1 MPRTETIVVRPGEL
15 GLGPGEVA
23 LTFDDGPNRDDD
35 TTCRLLDVLARHQVL
50 ASFCVI
56 GVQAESSPDTIRRIH
71 ESGHC
76 LVNHSQTHPLPWPTT
91 TRQWIAEIDAC
102 DAVLAKI
109 LDPPLGEPNNA
120 PSNRP
125 AHFRPPYGLLT
136 PALRRALAE
145 RPREIARIS
154 YYAFD
159 TYYSPQNFTGV
170 VRKIVRNAKQQ
181 GGGAYV
187 LHDFR
192 HRRGESNRW
201 KRANSRANRSWV
213 PDAVEQ
219 IIEQLTDAGMKF
231 RLM

>member
-1 MPRTETIVVRPGEL
+1 MPRTETIVVPPADL
-15 GLGPGEVA
+15 GLEPGEVA

-35 TTCRLLDVLARHQVL
+35 TTCRLLDVLARHHVL

-56 GVQAESSPDTIRRIH
+56 GTQAESSPDTIRRIH

-91 TRQWIAEIDAC
+91 SRKWIAEIDAC
-102 DAVLAKI
+102 DAVLDKI
-109 LDPPLGEPNNA
+109 LAQSGFAA
-120 PSNRP
+120 PD
-125 AHFRPPYGLLT
+125 FRPPYGLLT

-159 TYYSPQNFTGV
+159 TYYSPKNFTGV
-170 VRKIVRNAKQQ
+170 VRKIVRNAEQH
-181 GGGAYV
+181 GRGAYV

-192 HRRGESNRW
+192 HRGGESNRW
-201 KRANSRANRSWV
+201 KRANSRANRTWI

-219 IIEQLTDAGMKF
+219 IIEQLAAGGMKF
-231 RLM
+231 RIM